1 MRILLHPTYFP
12 NIATLATLVQHEV
25 IWEVEDNYQKQTYR
39 NRCVI
44 CTDRG
49 QHILSI
55 PIKHVGGDQGRQK
68 YKEVR
73 LDNDYQWQRQ
83 HWRTLQ
89 TAYRTSPFFE
99 FYEDDIAPL
108 YDKPY
113 EFLMDFNFETLR
125 VISECLQIELPKTRT
140 PLYTND
146 VPQDMLDAR
155 FLVRC
160 KNEPEFVQDDYV
172 QVFGDRHG
180 FIKNTSIL
188 DLLFNEGTNAL
199 TYLNQFNTAF
209 LNA

>member
-1 MRILLHPTYFP
+1 M
-12 NIATLATLVQHEV
+12 VQKDV

-44 CTDRG
+44 CTDTGR
-49 QHILSI
+49 HFLSI

-68 YKEVR
+68 YKEVK
-73 LDNDYQWQRQ
+73 LDNDYPWQRQ

-99 FYEDDIAPL
+99 YYEDDIAIL
-108 YDKPY
+108 YKQPY
-113 EFLMDFNFETLR
+113 DLLMDFNFETLR

-140 PLYTND
+140 TLYGKE
-146 VPQDMLDAR
+146 VPKAMLDAR

-160 KNEPEFVQDDYV
+160 KNEQEFVQDEYV

-180 FIKNTSIL
+180 FINNTSIL

-199 TYLNQFNTAF
+199 SYLNNFNLNF